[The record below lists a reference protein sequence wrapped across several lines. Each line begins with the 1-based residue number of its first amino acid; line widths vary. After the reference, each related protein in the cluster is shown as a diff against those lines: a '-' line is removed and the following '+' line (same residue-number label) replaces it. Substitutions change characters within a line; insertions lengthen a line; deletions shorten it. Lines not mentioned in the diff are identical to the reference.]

1 MFNSEDSFFMTKL
14 MTEACYTLG
23 ISRDWTGY
31 LLDLRVE
38 YPLNVMSYE
47 DGAEM
52 DEGLWEGLLLMSWWE
67 KKGSVRGRAPETAS
81 RTVGDWLEGNLTITC
96 TKRTIVE

>member
-1 MFNSEDSFFMTKL
+1 MFNSEDLFFMTKL
-14 MTEACYTLG
+14 MTEACYTLE

-52 DEGLWEGLLLMSWWE
+52 
-67 KKGSVRGRAPETAS
+67 
-81 RTVGDWLEGNLTITC
+81 N
-96 TKRTIVE
+96 